1 LSFDPLSEEKPL
13 IRQRKT
19 TPLLAALLA
28 AAVAVLAGG
37 CAGSSLD
44 SQPAPRGGPI
54 HIGLMWPQS
63 GIYKTVGDDFAR
75 GWQLYLDLHGGKLGG
90 HDIVTT
96 VVDEAEGKHSARNG
110 VKKLVEQ
117 DRVDV
122 VVGTISSDAVEA
134 IYPVITEKKIPY
146 VATGGRPTTLTDLT
160 YVWHTSWQNR
170 DAGQAIADY
179 IRTNV
184 NGSVWAIGPDYQG
197 GWDQVGGF
205 VDAFVAGGGKL
216 ANPGGKPTW
225 TPFPA
230 TSNFLPYLNA
240 IAASDAKAV
249 YCFFGGS
256 NAVDFVKQYHQ
267 SGLAAKAP
275 LYAAGFTTEGAVLA
289 GQGAA
294 ADGTFSSLNYAPD
307 LDNPANRQFATEFQ
321 KKYDTIPDLY
331 NVTAYDAALLLD
343 RAIAAAGPNPTSA
356 SINAAIVQLGAI
368 ASPRG
373 DWRFGTEHS
382 PIQPWYLR
390 QVRADGR
397 GRANVVV
404 QTLTTLGK

>member
-1 LSFDPLSEEKPL
+1 VT
-13 IRQRKT
+13 RQRNT
-19 TPLLAALLA
+19 SPLT
-28 AAVAVLAGG
+28 AVLAITAMLFGGG

-44 SQPAPRGGPI
+44 TEQAPQQGPI

-63 GIYKTVGDDFAR
+63 GVYKVVGDDFAR

-90 HDIVTT
+90 HDIKTT
-96 VVDEAEGKHSARNG
+96 VVDEAEGKQSARTG
-110 VKKLVEQ
+110 IKKLLEQ
-117 DRVDV
+117 DKVDV

-134 IYPVITEKKIPY
+134 VYPVTTEKHIPY

-160 YVWHTSWQNR
+160 WVWHTSWQNK
-170 DAGQAIADY
+170 DSGQAIADF
-179 IRTNV
+179 IRTTV
-184 NGSVWAIGPDYQG
+184 PGPVYAIGPDYLG
-197 GWDQVGGF
+197 GHDQVNGF
-205 VDAFVAGGGKL
+205 VEKFTVGGGKL

-230 TSNFLPYLNA
+230 TTNFLPYLNA
-240 IAASDAKAV
+240 IAATDARAV
-249 YCFFGGS
+249 FCFFGGT
-256 NAVDFVKQYHQ
+256 NAIDFVKQYAQ
-267 SGLAAKAP
+267 SGLPGRIP
-275 LYAAGFTTEGAVLA
+275 LFAAGFTTEGAVLA
-289 GQGAA
+289 AQGAA
-294 ADGTFSSLNYAPD
+294 ADGIYSSLNYAPD
-307 LDNPANRQFATEFQ
+307 LDNPANRTFATEYQ
-321 KKYDTIPDLY
+321 KRHDQIPTLY

-343 RAIAAAGPNPTSA
+343 TAIAAAGPNPTPE
-356 SINAAIVQLGAI
+356 SINAAIGRLGTI

-373 DWRFGTEHS
+373 EWRFGVEHS

>member
-1 LSFDPLSEEKPL
+1 MT
-13 IRQRKT
+13 RQRKSR
-19 TPLLAALLA
+19 PLAAVLA
-28 AAVAVLAGG
+28 AVVVVLAAGG

-44 SQPAPRGGPI
+44 SDRPPAGGPI

-63 GIYKTVGDDFAR
+63 AVYKTVGDDFAH

-90 HDIVTT
+90 HEIKTT
-96 VVDEAEGKHSARNG
+96 VVDEAEGKQSARTG
-110 VKKLVEQ
+110 IKKLVEQ
-117 DRVDV
+117 DKVDV

-134 IYPVITEKKIPY
+134 VYPVITEKKIPY
-146 VATGGRPTTLTDLT
+146 VATGGRPTTLSDLS

-170 DAGQAIADY
+170 DAGNAIAEY

-184 NGSVWAIGPDYQG
+184 NGPVYAIGPDYQG
-197 GWDQVGGF
+197 GWDQVNGF
-205 VDAFVAGGGKL
+205 VEAYAARGGKL

-230 TSNFLPYLNA
+230 TTNFLPYLNA
-240 IAASDAKAV
+240 VAATDAKAV
-249 YCFFGGS
+249 FAFYGGV
-256 NAVDFVKQYHQ
+256 NAIDFVKQYAQ

-289 GQGAA
+289 AQGAA
-294 ADGTFSSLNYAPD
+294 ADGIYSSLNYAPD
-307 LDNPANRQFATEFQ
+307 LDNPANRTFATEFQ
-321 KKYDTIPDLY
+321 RKYDAIPTLY
-331 NVTAYDAALLLD
+331 AVTAYDAALLLD
-343 RAIAAAGPNPTSA
+343 LAIAAAGPNPISA
-356 SINAAIVQLGAI
+356 SINAAIGKLGAI
-368 ASPRG
+368 PSPRG
-373 DWRFGTEHS
+373 DWRLGTEHS

-397 GRANVVV
+397 GRANVLV